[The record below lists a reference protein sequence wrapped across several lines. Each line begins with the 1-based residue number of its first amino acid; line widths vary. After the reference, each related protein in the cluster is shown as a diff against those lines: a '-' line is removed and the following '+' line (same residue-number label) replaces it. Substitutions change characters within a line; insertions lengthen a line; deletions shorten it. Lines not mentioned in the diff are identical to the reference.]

1 MGVFELPLLGSEGNM
16 ELPLVDGVVMYAVS
30 VLKIPDKHGET
41 GGRGEVANSG
51 VGGASVFISLRSRFV
66 NRPLSGSVL

>member
-1 MGVFELPLLGSEGNM
+1 MGVFEPPLLGSEGNM
-16 ELPLVDGVVMYAVS
+16 ELPIVDGVVMYAGS

-41 GGRGEVANSG
+41 RGEVANSG
-51 VGGASVFISLRSRFV
+51 VGGASSLISLRSRFV